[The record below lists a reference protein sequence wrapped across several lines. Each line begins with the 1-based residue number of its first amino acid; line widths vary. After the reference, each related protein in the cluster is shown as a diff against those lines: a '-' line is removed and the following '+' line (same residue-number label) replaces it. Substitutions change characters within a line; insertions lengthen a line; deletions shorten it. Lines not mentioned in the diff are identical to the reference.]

1 MDSKGTK
8 RIRTNGREQLLLDS
22 PELHTRLG
30 KKFCAKAELLP
41 LLISHGLVR
50 RSEVQNDQ
58 LFLGSLFSLRYG
70 RLEGECCE
78 EAELLPLLLSD
89 GFALRV
95 HTIEIEVRPLGGDS
109 FNVTMDTAQR
119 TVSEL
124 KLGIARIHSTP
135 VNQQEL
141 YMVAVRADGGAVR
154 EDDAEPALL
163 EDEAF
168 ELVDGEVVALSVK
181 EQPLEWRTSPA
192 HITISKP
199 EQRHISGSSGRYN
212 ESVAEFKYSE
222 DGGPRVSHGIVT
234 TGIELTE
241 GEHYWE
247 VYVTTIGEG
256 TGIEEHAYLED
267 SDSDNDDCKRG
278 TNGEALY
285 DLPELNC
292 LLVGVCQP
300 NLDGNGDCEAGWFVN
315 AGDGSL
321 GRRLQSRW
329 QILRAQSSATVP
341 VTVAYTHG
349 DRVGMLLN
357 LDSGSLRF
365 FRNGVPNGM
374 SFPAGSVTGPVV
386 HAAKFSGCFG
396 GERVGL
402 LPVPPFDKPGIDIG
416 RPAFT
421 HSIYN

>member
-1 MDSKGTK
+1 MESKKGAK

-22 PELHTRLG
+22 PELQTRLG
-30 KKFCAKAELLP
+30 KKFCHKAELLP

-50 RSEVQNDQ
+50 RSEVQNDH

-95 HTIEIEVRPLGGDS
+95 FTIEIEVRPLGGDS

-124 KLGIARIHSTP
+124 KLGIARVHSTP

-181 EQPLEWRTSPA
+181 EQLEWRTSPA

-199 EQRHISGSSGRYN
+199 EFRRMVCGAGGKYN
-212 ESVAEFKYSE
+212 ESVAEHKYE
-222 DGGPRVSHGIVT
+222 GPIGGLVT

-267 SDSDNDDCKRG
+267 SDSDNDDCKRDS
-278 TNGEALY
+278 NGAPLY
-285 DLPELNC
+285 DLPDLNC
-292 LLVGVCQP
+292 IQVGVCRPSLAP
-300 NLDGNGDCEAGWFVN
+300 NIDCEKGWFIN
-315 AGDGSL
+315 AGDG
-321 GRRLQSRW
+321 
-329 QILRAQSSATVP
+329 ILTVHRGSQQAQLAQLKHSSKES
-341 VTVAYTHG
+341 YTHG

-357 LDSGSLRF
+357 LDNGSLYF
-365 FRNGVPNGM
+365 FKNGVPNGP

-386 HAAKFSGCFG
+386 HAAKFSGCMGVGIHACSG

-402 LPVPPFDKPGIDIG
+402 LPVPREPGIDPG

-421 HSIYN
+421 CSIYN